1 MGELIDTASILTTVG
16 GVCTSLGMGATTING
31 GLSEL
36 TNGKIEINVRNKV
49 IIIWAITLVATIS
62 TTTGLK

>member
-1 MGELIDTASILTTVG
+1 
-16 GVCTSLGMGATTING
+16 MGATTING

-36 TNGKIEINVRNKV
+36 TNGKIEISVRNQV